1 MERQLSEQK
10 ARCDAVEK
18 RELEIRQTEE
28 RKHGEEIQFLKR
40 TNQQLKVTWPPPPRF
55 NTSSLHHLKKFY
67 LKRVM
72 SFTFKLHCFF
82 YSTDVVVHV
91 SI

>member
-55 NTSSLHHLKKFY
+55 NT
-67 LKRVM
+67 
-72 SFTFKLHCFF
+72 
-82 YSTDVVVHV
+82 
-91 SI
+91 